1 MHPQCWC
8 PAVHQFLDQ
17 IPHEWHAGCATDQQ
31 DSIDILRVHLGIAK
45 RLFYERGTA
54 LRERCGEGGKL
65 RPRQRHVEVE
75 RTVGANNEMGELEGS
90 LHDTGK
96 LTLGALRSLAEP
108 VQGLTVRL
116 QVDPVLSQQNLAD
129 VVNQAV
135 IKIVAAKTEVSNAGS
150 HLTDASTYL
159 GEGDLAGLTANV
171 NHHNRCA
178 LLRFQR
184 VH

>member
-1 MHPQCWC
+1 M
-8 PAVHQFLDQ
+8 
-17 IPHEWHAGCATDQQ
+17 
-31 DSIDILRVHLGIAK
+31 
-45 RLFYERGTA
+45 
-54 LRERCGEGGKL
+54 
-65 RPRQRHVEVE
+65 
-75 RTVGANNEMGELEGS
+75 GANNKMGELEGG

-96 LTLGALRSLAEP
+96 LTLGSLRSLVEP
-108 VQGLTVRL
+108 VKGLTVCL
-116 QVDPVLSQQNLAD
+116 QVDPVLSPQNLAD

-159 GEGDLAGLTANV
+159 GEGDLAGPTANV
-171 NHHNRCA
+171 HHHNRCA